1 MKCLLAATRCDTPRS
16 WGDPEI
22 EESTDDIG
30 RHPQVIRR
38 RCANRRAQFRLI
50 RVDSATVTQ
59 RILGME
65 GGIASRRQLLAAG
78 VGSRWLDRR
87 LAEGRFEEPFRGVV
101 GCPGASGTYW
111 GQVRAGLVY
120 AGDGACVSH
129 DTALALFGLATSPLP
144 GSDVHVSV
152 RHGRHL
158 KKQPNLQI
166 HQYRQ
171 PRPTID
177 ISGLPVVTLAPTIA
191 DLVRVLP
198 LNDVRCIGAEA
209 VTRGL
214 IRLDELAAVRMPT
227 GRGVASFDL
236 LLEELRAGAAAGAE
250 ACFWRAVVSARLPV
264 PELNVPVETDEG
276 IRIVDGLWREFRLG
290 VEIDGRSVHAQAAA
304 FDHDEHRQNLIHRA
318 GIVLIR
324 FSAAQVFGQ
333 PEWVVAQTEA
343 NLRSRAEELGLPWWQ

>member
-1 MKCLLAATRCDTPRS
+1 M
-16 WGDPEI
+16 
-22 EESTDDIG
+22 
-30 RHPQVIRR
+30 
-38 RCANRRAQFRLI
+38 
-50 RVDSATVTQ
+50 DSATVAQ
-59 RILGME
+59 RVLGIR
-65 GGIASRRQLLAAG
+65 GGIASRRELLAAG
-78 VGSRWLDRR
+78 VGSRWLHRR
-87 LAEGRFEEPFRGVV
+87 LAEGRFEEPLPGVV
-101 GCPGASGTYW
+101 CNPGATQTYW

-129 DTALALFGLATSPLP
+129 GTALALFGLAPSPLP

-158 KKQPNLQI
+158 KKQPSLQV
-166 HQYRQ
+166 HQHRQ

-177 ISGLPVVTLAPTIA
+177 IAGLPVVALAPTIA
-191 DLVRVLP
+191 DLLRVLP
-198 LNDVRCIGAEA
+198 LNDVRCIGADA

-214 IRLDELAAVRMPT
+214 IRLDELAAVRIPT

-236 LLEELRAGAAAGAE
+236 LLEELRAGAASGAE
-250 ACFWRAVVSARLPV
+250 ACFWRAVVSARLPA
-264 PELNVPVETDEG
+264 PELNFPVETDEG

-290 VEIDGRSVHAQAAA
+290 AEIDGRSVHAQSAA
-304 FDHDEHRQNLIHRA
+304 FDLDEHRQNLIHRA

-343 NLRSRAEELGLPWWQ
+343 NLRSRAEELGLPWGQ